1 MCFRSYKN
9 RKLKVKRWWVGARKR
24 KKRAFFCAV
33 HFVRRV
39 FFNISVLSQ
48 CIVYWI
54 HFQNIHTFTYQK
66 TLLHTLLF
74 LVFKIAENLQRI
86 LKESKKRENR
96 MSRKHIKKDSA
107 LQISFYQWLYNT
119 LWKAYRVDGKG
130 IFCSSIYLF
139 DFFIFHVYC
148 V

>member
-1 MCFRSYKN
+1 MS
-9 RKLKVKRWWVGARKR
+9 WSSQ
-24 KKRAFFCAV
+24 KKKEGIFCTV
-33 HFVRRV
+33 HFVRRF

-54 HFQNIHTFTYQK
+54 HFQNKYTFTFQK

-74 LVFKIAENLQRI
+74 LVFKIVENLQRI

-119 LWKAYRVDGKG
+119 LWKAYRVGGKG

-139 DFFIFHVYC
+139 DFFIFHVYF